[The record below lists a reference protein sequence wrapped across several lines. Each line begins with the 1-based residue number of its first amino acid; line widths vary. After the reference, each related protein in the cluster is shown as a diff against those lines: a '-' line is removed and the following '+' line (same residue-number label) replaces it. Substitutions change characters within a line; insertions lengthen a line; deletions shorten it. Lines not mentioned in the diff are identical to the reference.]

1 MAKRSREVLGKGI
14 HALIAEYPQ
23 GTDESGTQLLEIPIA
38 DIEPNPFQPRRD
50 FDEDALRDLESS
62 IREKG
67 MLQPVVLNR
76 TAPNSYHL
84 IAGERRWR
92 AAQRAGLQVVP
103 AVVHEIDSPQ
113 ELMELALIENIQ
125 RENLNPIE
133 EAEGYQALMSRCMLT
148 QEEIA
153 QRVGK
158 ERSTI
163 ANAVR
168 LLKLPKEL
176 QVSLRAGELQMGH
189 ARALVSL
196 DEDAALLLGRRCIKE
211 GLTVRELE
219 KAVRLQSSGSGKGS
233 GKASGGRGKGKGL
246 ANGSDSRN
254 GAGKDPAVAALEEKL
269 RNRYATAVAIHH
281 GDKKGRIEIEY
292 YDDDDLERILDLMLD

>member
-1 MAKRSREVLGKGI
+1 MAKRGREVLGKGI
-14 HALIAEYPQ
+14 HALIADYHQ
-23 GTDESGTQLLEIPIA
+23 GAEESGTQLLEIRIT
-38 DIEPNPFQPRRD
+38 DIEPNPYQPRRE
-50 FDEDALRDLESS
+50 FDEDALADLEAS

-67 MLQPVVLNR
+67 ILQPVVLNR
-76 TAPNSYHL
+76 TSPTSYHL

-92 AAQRAGLQVVP
+92 AAQRAGLEMVP
-103 AVVHEIDSPQ
+103 AVIHEIDSPQ

-133 EAEGYQALMSRCMLT
+133 EAEGYQALMNRCLLT

-158 ERSTI
+158 ERSTV

-176 QVSLRAGELQMGH
+176 QTSLRAGELQMGH

-196 DEDAALLLGRRCIKE
+196 DADDALELGRRCIE
-211 GLTVRELE
+211 EHMTVRDLE
-219 KAVRLQSSGSGKGS
+219 KAVRTHGKGRKAPKGSGKGRS
-233 GKASGGRGKGKGL
+233 
-246 ANGSDSRN
+246 NGNN
-254 GAGKDPAVAALEEKL
+254 GAATGKDAVRDPALTALEEKL
-269 RNRYATAVAIHH
+269 RHRFATAVAIHH

>member
-23 GTDESGTQLLEIPIA
+23 GSEESGTQLLEIPIQ
-38 DIEPNPFQPRRD
+38 DIEPNPYQPRRE
-50 FDEDALRDLESS
+50 FDEDALKDLESS

-92 AAQRAGLQVVP
+92 AAQRAGLEAIP

-133 EAEGYQALMSRCMLT
+133 EAEGYQALMNRCMLT

-176 QVSLRAGELQMGH
+176 QVSLRAGELSMGH

-196 DEDAALLLGRRCIKE
+196 DEDAALELGRRCIQE
-211 GLTVRELE
+211 GLTVRDLE
-219 KAVRLQSSGSGKGS
+219 KAVRVHGKNSGKNS
-233 GKASGGRGKGKGL
+233 RGRGKPR
-246 ANGSDSRN
+246 ANGSGNGS

-269 RNRYATAVAIHH
+269 RHRYATAVAIHH

>member
-1 MAKRSREVLGKGI
+1 MAKRGRDVLGKGI

-23 GTDESGTQLLEIPIA
+23 GVEESGSHLLEVPVT
-38 DIEPNPFQPRRD
+38 DIEPNPYQPRRE
-50 FDEDALRDLESS
+50 FDDETLADLEAS

-67 MLQPVVLNR
+67 ILQPVVLNR
-76 TAPNSYHL
+76 TAPNAYHL

-92 AAQRAGLQVVP
+92 AAQRAGLETVP
-103 AVVHEIDSPQ
+103 AVIHEIDSPQ
-113 ELMELALIENIQ
+113 ELIELALIENIQ
-125 RENLNPIE
+125 REDLNAIE
-133 EAEGYQALMSRCMLT
+133 EAEGYQALISRHMMT

-168 LLKLPKEL
+168 LLKLPEQL

-196 DEDAALLLGRRCIKE
+196 DEQSALELGRRCIKQQM
-211 GLTVRELE
+211 TVRELE
-219 KAVRLQSSGSGKGS
+219 KAVRARSRGRSAKGGGKGASSG
-233 GKASGGRGKGKGL
+233 
-246 ANGSDSRN
+246 N
-254 GAGKDPAVAALEEKL
+254 GANHRDPTLSALEDKL
-269 RNRYATAVAIHH
+269 RHRFATAVAIHH

-292 YDDDDLERILDLMLD
+292 YDDDDLERILELLLD

>member
-1 MAKRSREVLGKGI
+1 MAKRGREVLGKGI

-23 GTDESGTQLLEIPIA
+23 RVELSGTQLLEIPVL
-38 DIEPNPFQPRRD
+38 DIEPNPYQPRRE
-50 FDEDALRDLESS
+50 FDEESLADLEAS

-67 MLQPVVLNR
+67 ILQPVIVNR
-76 TAPNSYHL
+76 TAPNAYHL

-92 AAQRAGLQVVP
+92 AAQRAGLEAVP

-125 RENLNPIE
+125 REDLNPIE
-133 EAEGYQALMSRCMLT
+133 EAEGYQALMSRCLLT

-153 QRVGK
+153 RRVGK
-158 ERSTI
+158 ERSTV

-168 LLKLPKEL
+168 LLKLPREL

-196 DEDAALLLGRRCIKE
+196 DEGDALALGRRCIKE
-211 GLTVRELE
+211 RMTVRDLE
-219 KAVRLQSSGSGKGS
+219 KAVRVHGKGRKRD
-233 GKASGGRGKGKGL
+233 KAGDRDGKG
-246 ANGSDSRN
+246 N
-254 GAGKDPAVAALEEKL
+254 GAAAGRDPALAALEDKL
-269 RNRYATAVAIHH
+269 RHRFSTAVAIHR
-281 GDKKGRIEIEY
+281 GGRKGRIEIEY
-292 YDDDDLERILDLMLD
+292 YNDDDLERILELLLD